1 MKIQRIRNKK
11 YSAESPESRRIL
23 IGGIGLMHALSIGC
37 MVFFIV
43 RFGVKEIYFWL
54 LAMLF
59 CGLLGYVDYS
69 LYSCRLIYRSVL
81 RYQFKEDGIHCSG
94 LGIKKH
100 VIEWDSIRTYGLG
113 GVFEAIT
120 DQYGNLL
127 SEKLGFS
134 VFYFSQEANENFREK
149 PLRRKS
155 QMLLEYRKDAW
166 EAATAYM
173 PEDMKTNLEDCI
185 RSRQDGFFQ
194 R

>member
-11 YSAESPESRRIL
+11 YSAESPESRRIWF
-23 IGGIGLMHALSIGC
+23 GCFGLLHALSIGFTIY
-37 MVFFIV
+37 FFV
-43 RFGVKEIYFWL
+43 HFGMKDIYVWLLVLILIGLLVYIDYEIYRTRL
-54 LAMLF
+54 L
-59 CGLLGYVDYS
+59 S
-69 LYSCRLIYRSVL
+69 RSFL
-81 RYQFKEDGIHCSG
+81 KYQFKEDGIHCSG

-149 PLRRKS
+149 PLKRKS